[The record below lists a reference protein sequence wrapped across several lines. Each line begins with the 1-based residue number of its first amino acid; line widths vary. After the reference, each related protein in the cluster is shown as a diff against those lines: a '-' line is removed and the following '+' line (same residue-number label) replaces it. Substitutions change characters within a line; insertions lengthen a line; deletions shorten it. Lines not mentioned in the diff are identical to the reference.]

1 MILNAKKRPL
11 IAVALLLTSLGI
23 TTSCIDNSYD
33 LNKDIDMTISA
44 GGEHLAIP
52 VGYTEKIT
60 LDKIIEIE
68 EGDDLQ
74 LVDGEYHLL
83 KGDDIEPSTTK
94 VEDVTIDEIKSNI
107 EKINI
112 SKDSS
117 TSSPQQRTSN
127 ENKYNTDFEKT
138 GKIEVT
144 AKRIDEAVKEIGEL
158 EAKDKVAFDI
168 FINIEGEFSIVKVT
182 NLQIELP
189 DFLVFADTQDTEGII
204 IDKDNHKLSF
214 NDFILKKNTT
224 EEQGKFHLQLIAYY
238 FAEKAGT
245 GQGLVVTNKE
255 INETYDVKVSGTA
268 EVTLGTTTP
277 TVSSNDKLYII
288 PQIMIAE
295 MNVQNVTGV
304 IQPKITPTNTIVKL
318 ENLPDFLSDNEVEL
332 EITNPTISFIANNPL
347 ETPIILNGEMLGKKA
362 DGSMIE
368 GSTVKI
374 GNGSKDGNKIQLNPG
389 NNIIILSRTGKSN
402 QENSSTVQNIQ
413 VSDINNLIKKIPDEV
428 NVTLNPVVKNDDYYT
443 VELKEDGYTMEG
455 NYDIDIPLNFGSNLK
470 IVYDETIDN
479 FDLDL
484 EDVDIKKAILSI
496 NAVNTIPLAME
507 IKNENVSALDA
518 NGNVIKDIDVTV
530 EGTITESKDGKAEVS
545 STLNINLNETAEGAI
560 SKLDGLKLKVTA
572 VPGQA
577 TDVQLLSTQWLQLTD
592 MKLKIP
598 NGIKVDLN

>member
-94 VEDVTIDEIKSNI
+94 VKDVTIDEIKSNI
-107 EKINI
+107 EKIDI

-189 DFLVFADTQDTEGII
+189 DFLVFADTQDTEEII

-332 EITNPTISFIANNPL
+332 DITNPTISFIANNPL

-545 STLNINLNETAEGAI
+545 SMLNINLNETAEGAI

>member
-1 MILNAKKRPL
+1 M
-11 IAVALLLTSLGI
+11 
-23 TTSCIDNSYD
+23 
-33 LNKDIDMTISA
+33 
-44 GGEHLAIP
+44 
-52 VGYTEKIT
+52 
-60 LDKIIEIE
+60 
-68 EGDDLQ
+68 
-74 LVDGEYHLL
+74 
-83 KGDDIEPSTTK
+83 
-94 VEDVTIDEIKSNI
+94 
-107 EKINI
+107 
-112 SKDSS
+112 
-117 TSSPQQRTSN
+117 
-127 ENKYNTDFEKT
+127 
-138 GKIEVT
+138 
-144 AKRIDEAVKEIGEL
+144 
-158 EAKDKVAFDI
+158 
-168 FINIEGEFSIVKVT
+168 
-182 NLQIELP
+182 QIELP

-332 EITNPTISFIANNPL
+332 DITNPTISFIANNPL

>member
-74 LVDGEYHLL
+74 VLENGEYHLL
-83 KGDDIEPSTTK
+83 KSDNIDETNTSVNLVTVNDSENPINLIEVISNANYPSKIDVSVSDKESEGKIETEAHEIDNAVIEIGALTANTPTKLTLNFKIETTGNISYS
-94 VEDVTIDEIKSNI
+94 DVTIENMTIIFPDFIQFKEGQNGLNGQTLTISGEVIPHGSNFTKDLYITKYVFGNKYGEGNKVQEENGDRIIRI
-107 EKINI
+107 ENQKITVKTNVIVHEAQGSGSLNI
-112 SKDSS
+112 S
-117 TSSPQQRTSN
+117 P
-127 ENKYNTDFEKT
+127 
-138 GKIEVT
+138 T
-144 AKRIDEAVKEIGEL
+144 A
-158 EAKDKVAFDI
+158 
-168 FINIEGEFSIVKVT
+168 
-182 NLQIELP
+182 
-189 DFLVFADTQDTEGII
+189 
-204 IDKDNHKLSF
+204 
-214 NDFILKKNTT
+214 ILAAMTVNN
-224 EEQGKFHLQLIAYY
+224 
-238 FAEKAGT
+238 
-245 GQGLVVTNKE
+245 V
-255 INETYDVKVSGTA
+255 
-268 EVTLGTTTP
+268 LGTIKP
-277 TVSSNDKLYII
+277 
-288 PQIMIAE
+288 E
-295 MNVQNVTGV
+295 MNVE
-304 IQPKITPTNTIVKL
+304 PTNVELT
-318 ENLPDFLSDNEVEL
+318 NLPDFLQDDEVKL
-332 EITNPTISFIANNPL
+332 DITNPIFSFKANNPL
-347 ETPIILNGEMLGKKA
+347 QTNIEMDGVMTGYKNGQVTKVVKIGSGNGGNPIILKPSGDNQQTISLTRVA
-362 DGSMIE
+362 TAIE
-368 GSTVKI
+368 GATNVVVPNLNDIIETIPDYITVDLEPTVK
-374 GNGSKDGNKIQLNPG
+374 S
-389 NNIIILSRTGKSN
+389 
-402 QENSSTVQNIQ
+402 
-413 VSDINNLIKKIPDEV
+413 
-428 NVTLNPVVKNDDYYT
+428 DDYYN
-443 VELKEDGYTMEG
+443 VELGQKYIL
-455 NYDIDIPLNFGSNLK
+455 NSSYDIDVPLNFGSNLK

-507 IKNENVSALDA
+507 IKNENISALDA

>member
-74 LVDGEYHLL
+74 VLENGEYHLL
-83 KGDDIEPSTTK
+83 KSDNIDETNTSVNLVTVNDSENPINLIEVISNANYPSKIDVSVSDKESEGKIETEAHEIDNAVIEIGALTANTPTKLTLNFKIETTGNISYS
-94 VEDVTIDEIKSNI
+94 DVTIENMTIIFPDFIQFKEGQNGLNGQTLTISGEVIPHGSNFTKDLYITKYVFGNKYGEGNKVQEENGDRIIRI
-107 EKINI
+107 ENQKITVKTNVIVHEAQGSGSLNI
-112 SKDSS
+112 S
-117 TSSPQQRTSN
+117 P
-127 ENKYNTDFEKT
+127 
-138 GKIEVT
+138 T
-144 AKRIDEAVKEIGEL
+144 A
-158 EAKDKVAFDI
+158 
-168 FINIEGEFSIVKVT
+168 
-182 NLQIELP
+182 
-189 DFLVFADTQDTEGII
+189 
-204 IDKDNHKLSF
+204 
-214 NDFILKKNTT
+214 ILAAMTVNN
-224 EEQGKFHLQLIAYY
+224 
-238 FAEKAGT
+238 
-245 GQGLVVTNKE
+245 V
-255 INETYDVKVSGTA
+255 
-268 EVTLGTTTP
+268 LGTIKP
-277 TVSSNDKLYII
+277 
-288 PQIMIAE
+288 E
-295 MNVQNVTGV
+295 MNVE
-304 IQPKITPTNTIVKL
+304 PTNVELT
-318 ENLPDFLSDNEVEL
+318 NLPDFLQDDEVKL
-332 EITNPTISFIANNPL
+332 DITNPIFSFKANNPL
-347 ETPIILNGEMLGKKA
+347 QTNIEMDGVMTGYKNGQVTKVVKIGSGNGGNPIILKPSGDNQQTISLTRVA
-362 DGSMIE
+362 TAIE
-368 GSTVKI
+368 GATNVVVPNLNDIIETIPDYITVDLEPTVK
-374 GNGSKDGNKIQLNPG
+374 S
-389 NNIIILSRTGKSN
+389 
-402 QENSSTVQNIQ
+402 
-413 VSDINNLIKKIPDEV
+413 
-428 NVTLNPVVKNDDYYT
+428 DDYYN
-443 VELKEDGYTMEG
+443 VELGQKYIL
-455 NYDIDIPLNFGSNLK
+455 NSSYDIDVPLNFGSNLK

-577 TDVQLLSTQWLQLTD
+577 TDVQLLSTQWMQLKD

>member
-332 EITNPTISFIANNPL
+332 DITNPTISFIANNPL

-518 NGNVIKDIDVTV
+518 NGNIIKDIDVTV

>member
-83 KGDDIEPSTTK
+83 KKGNIDNATTEITGVTVTGTTTTFEATTIATMVGKHTTPIKKDDKIAVSANK
-94 VEDVTIDEIKSNI
+94 IDAAI
-107 EKINI
+107 
-112 SKDSS
+112 
-117 TSSPQQRTSN
+117 
-127 ENKYNTDFEKT
+127 
-138 GKIEVT
+138 
-144 AKRIDEAVKEIGEL
+144 KEIGALKAFSPADLIITLGIAVEGNMLFDKITLSDLKITFPNIL
-158 EAKDKVAFDI
+158 EFESNDDYEIVNNTLVLSQIESDNKGYIPPISLKIKGYKFGNETPDGKKI
-168 FINIEGEFSIVKVT
+168 IGNTLNINEEVKVEGKAT
-182 NLQIELP
+182 VNVEAGSSGTINFTPTIEL
-189 DFLVFADTQDTEGII
+189 Q
-204 IDKDNHKLSF
+204 
-214 NDFILKKNTT
+214 
-224 EEQGKFHLQLIAYY
+224 
-238 FAEKAGT
+238 
-245 GQGLVVTNKE
+245 
-255 INETYDVKVSGTA
+255 
-268 EVTLGTTTP
+268 
-277 TVSSNDKLYII
+277 
-288 PQIMIAE
+288 E
-295 MNVQNVTGV
+295 MDIQSVTGV
-304 IQPKITPTNTIVKL
+304 IQPIIEPTGSTVNL
-318 ENLPDFLSDNEVEL
+318 ENLPDFLEDDATEL
-332 EITNPTISFIANNPL
+332 DITNPIFTFIAKNPL
-347 ETPIILNGEMLGKKA
+347 EAPIVLNGTMQGEKN
-362 DGSMIE
+362 GSIIE
-368 GSTVKI
+368 GSTVILGRNGIDQQDIILEKGDNI
-374 GNGSKDGNKIQLNPG
+374 IALSRLGTGGPEGSK
-389 NNIIILSRTGKSN
+389 NIKVSN
-402 QENSSTVQNIQ
+402 
-413 VSDINNLIKKIPDEV
+413 INDLIKKIPDV
-428 NVTLNPVVKNDDYYT
+428 VKVDLNPLVEYATYYT
-443 VELKEDGYTMEG
+443 VDLTTSYAMES

-598 NGIKVDLN
+598 NGIKADLN